1 VIKFRNFYQKL
12 KNGFNYVKKNVVKVT
27 CAAVLT
33 VSVSVSVSVCTL
45 TLSTFTNTVY
55 AQSLDLT
62 GVAVDT
68 APVFS
73 MALIVITGLAAIWAI
88 WKTIGL
94 IRAR

>member
-1 VIKFRNFYQKL
+1 MIKLRNFYQKL

-27 CAAVLT
+27 CAVVLT
-33 VSVSVSVSVCTL
+33 VTISVSVCTF

>member
-1 VIKFRNFYQKL
+1 MIKLRNFYQKL

-33 VSVSVSVSVCTL
+33 VSVSVCTL